1 MSDMGAAPAPTW
13 VRLVAGLGLL
23 WNLYGVYEY
32 LKTVGV
38 VPGADAAMANAMP
51 AWVTGA
57 FAIAVFGGALGAL
70 GLVMLKR
77 WSKLLLAVS
86 LLAVLAMDV
95 WTFALRTGGGA
106 MAGAEMGITIAVLVI
121 AAVLAWLAYSAD
133 SKGWLS

>member
-1 MSDMGAAPAPTW
+1 MSDVVATPAPGW
-13 VRLVAGLGLL
+13 LRPVAGLGLL
-23 WNLYGVYEY
+23 WNLYGVYVY

-77 WSKLLLAVS
+77 WSKLLLVVS

-106 MAGAEMGITIAVLVI
+106 MAGAELGITLAVL
-121 AAVLAWLAYSAD
+121 AVAILLAWLAYSAD
-133 SKGWLS
+133 GKGWLS